1 MFYAVELLAAK
12 MVQMRSEKRSR
23 FRQRCLFTGA
33 FFHSSGKNQRRTLI
47 LWEDF
52 CGRKD
57 IAKTENR
64 RSGLPGP
71 PGCRR
76 SQGSGRGS
84 LEEKRKRRCTA
95 GKCSEETKPARGPFR
110 FYSSSKKY
118 LPLIGMRKRREE
130 IGCFHYSIFGR
141 RDKKPG
147 CARHALQGLPA
158 FLYGRI
164 DEKTVDIRRKK
175 PLQWEQKPC
184 RAMEQE
190 EFWNEQH
197 RSI

>member
-1 MFYAVELLAAK
+1 MSKKRRANPSVPFCTGMPWLFLTQRQCADVLRCGTACGQDGADEERKAFPVSAK
-12 MVQMRSEKRSR
+12 VPFHGS
-23 FRQRCLFTGA
+23 L
-33 FFHSSGKNQRRTLI
+33 FHSSGKNQRRTLI

-147 CARHALQGLPA
+147 CAARSAGTSC
-158 FLYGRI
+158 I
-164 DEKTVDIRRKK
+164 SVWENRRK
-175 PLQWEQKPC
+175 
-184 RAMEQE
+184 
-190 EFWNEQH
+190 NG
-197 RSI
+197 

>member
-23 FRQRCLFTGA
+23 FRQRRLFTGA
-33 FFHSSGKNQRRTLI
+33 FFHSTGKNQRRTLI

-52 CGRKD
+52 CGRKG

-76 SQGSGRGS
+76 SQGSGRGF

-147 CARHALQGLPA
+147 CAARSAETSCISVWENRH
-158 FLYGRI
+158 
-164 DEKTVDIRRKK
+164 KTG
-175 PLQWEQKPC
+175 
-184 RAMEQE
+184 
-190 EFWNEQH
+190 
-197 RSI
+197 

>member
-23 FRQRCLFTGA
+23 FRQRRLFTGA

-52 CGRKD
+52 CGRKG

-64 RSGLPGP
+64 RSGLLGP

-95 GKCSEETKPARGPFR
+95 GKCSEEAKPARGPFR
-110 FYSSSKKY
+110 FYSSSTKY

-147 CARHALQGLPA
+147 CAARSAGTSCISVWENRH
-158 FLYGRI
+158 
-164 DEKTVDIRRKK
+164 KTG
-175 PLQWEQKPC
+175 
-184 RAMEQE
+184 
-190 EFWNEQH
+190 
-197 RSI
+197 